1 MNNIGDPT
9 FEGEFVKKGLVI
21 GDVQSGKTG
30 NFIALMNKAADA
42 GYNMIVITTG
52 TIEKLRR
59 QTQVRIEEGF
69 LDISQQLVIENRKLN
84 C

>member
-1 MNNIGDPT
+1 M
-9 FEGEFVKKGLVI
+9 I

-30 NFIALMNKAADA
+30 NFIALMNKVADA

-69 LDISQQLVIENRKLN
+69 WIFHSNS
-84 C
+84 